1 MSEGESAFSFVVK
14 RGWLLSMSFVIIA
27 GWFGFMHCL
36 KTQEKA
42 QDVINKVIIESG
54 QELKTSKAAAPKK

>member
-1 MSEGESAFSFVVK
+1 MPEGESALSFVVK

-36 KTQEKA
+36 KAQEKA

-54 QELKTSKAAAPKK
+54 QEVKAPKSASPKK